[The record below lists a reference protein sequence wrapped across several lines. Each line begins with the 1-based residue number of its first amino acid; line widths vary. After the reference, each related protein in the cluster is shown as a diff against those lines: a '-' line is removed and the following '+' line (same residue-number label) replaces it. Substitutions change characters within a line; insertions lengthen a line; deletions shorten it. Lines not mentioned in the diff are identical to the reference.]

1 MCELCGKGEGE
12 LEVGG
17 EGWCVDCLVEVGE
30 EVLNR
35 MLKEVEDEEEG
46 VL

>member
-1 MCELCGKGEGE
+1 MMCELCGKGEGE

-17 EGWCVDCLVEVGE
+17 EGWCVD
-30 EVLNR
+30 
-35 MLKEVEDEEEG
+35 EEEG